1 MLSWLHHK
9 GKIHC
14 ILCTDGSISVLI
26 LYFRITAILPI
37 LVTQQF
43 IPLKGKL
50 ALMKLLQRISKIV
63 MNTQTF
69 FAQNTY
75 KDSHLIFFFQ
85 QFAKSD
91 SILKRSKLL
100 KWQLQLELV
109 IQIPSV
115 LQVQQEGYIISGFF
129 FRQMDFETFFSYCRI
144 LHHFVEP

>member
-75 KDSHLIFFFQ
+75 KDCHLILFS
-85 QFAKSD
+85 A
-91 SILKRSKLL
+91 IC
-100 KWQLQLELV
+100 
-109 IQIPSV
+109 QIR
-115 LQVQQEGYIISGFF
+115 L
-129 FRQMDFETFFSYCRI
+129 DFETFKIAQVTTTTGTCDSDKVSFTSPAGRNPPSLCGTLTDTHSMI
-144 LHHFVEP
+144 F

>member
-50 ALMKLLQRISKIV
+50 ALMKLLQRTSKIV

-69 FAQNTY
+69 FAKKYIQRLSAN
-75 KDSHLIFFFQ
+75 FFS
-85 QFAKSD
+85 A
-91 SILKRSKLL
+91 IC
-100 KWQLQLELV
+100 
-109 IQIPSV
+109 QIR
-115 LQVQQEGYIISGFF
+115 L
-129 FRQMDFETFFSYCRI
+129 DFETFKIAQVTTTTGTCDSDTVSFTSPAGRNPPSLCGTLTDTHSMI
-144 LHHFVEP
+144 F

>member
-1 MLSWLHHK
+1 M
-9 GKIHC
+9 
-14 ILCTDGSISVLI
+14 SVLI

-50 ALMKLLQRISKIV
+50 ALMKLLQRTSKIV

-69 FAQNTY
+69 FAKKYIQRLSANFFSAICQIRLDFETF
-75 KDSHLIFFFQ
+75 KIAQVTTTTGTCDSDTVSFTSPAGRVHNFWI
-85 QFAKSD
+85 
-91 SILKRSKLL
+91 
-100 KWQLQLELV
+100 
-109 IQIPSV
+109 
-115 LQVQQEGYIISGFF
+115 FF